1 MISPVKTTHICVSS
15 RFFSVATKSNLPQGV
30 TELKAIFLDFAQL
43 VRDQQAGID
52 EIEKNIDAV
61 RLVKTLHAYFI
72 AACASRLLSG
82 DGTYVSMELMVHA
95 WVCLQAHARVEAGM
109 KDIMYADKM
118 HREIM
123 CTLS

>member
-1 MISPVKTTHICVSS
+1 M
-15 RFFSVATKSNLPQGV
+15 ATQSNLAQGV

-72 AACASRLLSG
+72 AACVSRLLSG
-82 DGTYVSMELMVHA
+82 DGSYVSMELMVHA
-95 WVCLQAHARVEAGM
+95 WVCVCRHTRVWRPA
-109 KDIMYADKM
+109 
-118 HREIM
+118 
-123 CTLS
+123 